1 MYITII
7 QLYSFLSIETK
18 VKLLELLNNDSDVIP
33 NPANITLK
41 DWLYTMEERKMSVRL
56 YNCLY
61 FYTHHNDM
69 YEKRLNDIEKKDILS
84 MANAGVVCWR
94 EFEKLRE
101 EYNESIKK

>member
-1 MYITII
+1 MFITIL

-33 NPANITLK
+33 NPYNITFQ
-41 DWLYTMEERKMSVRL
+41 DWLHIVEEKKMSVRL

-61 FYTHHNDM
+61 FGRKDKDLKEM
-69 YEKRLNDIEKKDILS
+69 PINDIDKEDIIS
-84 MANAGVVCWR
+84 IRNAGVKCWQ
-94 EFEKLRE
+94 EFEKLRQ